1 MRRTADDISEVKSA
15 SGPRRRPKP
24 WTRFSRTSIF
34 RHFARNTH
42 AATAVEFALISPILI
57 LMLAGIVDYGGYFWT
72 SHAVQQM
79 ANDSAR
85 AAIAGTTATERLSLA
100 QSMFHAQ
107 KSEYDFMTP
116 GDLSINLNEQT
127 DTYQVTITF
136 TPDDGSFDLIG
147 ALPGMPTTIT
157 RTAAVARGGY

>member
-1 MRRTADDISEVKSA
+1 MRRNLNDISEVKSA

-24 WTRFSRTSIF
+24 WTRFLRRAFFRTF
-34 RHFARNTH
+34 RSHKS

-85 AAIAGTTATERLSLA
+85 AAIAGTTSTERLSLA
-100 QSMFHAQ
+100 QSMFEAQ

-116 GDLSINLNEQT
+116 GALEINLTEQP

-136 TPDDGSFDLIG
+136 TPDSGSFDLIG
-147 ALPGMPTTIT
+147 TLPGMPTTIT